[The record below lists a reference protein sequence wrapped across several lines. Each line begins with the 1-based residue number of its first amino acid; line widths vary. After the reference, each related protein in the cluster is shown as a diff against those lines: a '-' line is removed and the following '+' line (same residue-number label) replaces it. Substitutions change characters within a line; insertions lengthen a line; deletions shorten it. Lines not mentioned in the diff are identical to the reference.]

1 MSGSKG
7 GNNRDWGYASYDV
20 DRYDDYS
27 DSNLQYTSYEK
38 SGSVNRYGDNGDGGH
53 SHAHYN
59 DSSSYNTGGNPDSSR
74 SSSNSSSNP
83 STGEVQSGGGCY
95 LTSAC
100 MKHMQEKFDDNC
112 HELQVLRWFRDNFV
126 SKEDICKYYE
136 IAPIIVSNID
146 QLKDNEK
153 IYDYIYKNIVL
164 ACVNAIEIGNYEF
177 AYNRYKNSVLAL
189 EEKYAKSTIVCKIK
203 SLKIE

>member
-1 MSGSKG
+1 MSNFNIKSEREK
-7 GNNRDWGYASYDV
+7 YHSYHYKWD
-20 DRYDDYS
+20 
-27 DSNLQYTSYEK
+27 DSNIEKTAEWLRKPKIYTYPSCEDVFPYEDDIYENLQKQKIEISTKATQKLENESDVEK
-38 SGSVNRYGDNGDGGH
+38 TKPIKTNQ
-53 SHAHYN
+53 
-59 DSSSYNTGGNPDSSR
+59 
-74 SSSNSSSNP
+74 
-83 STGEVQSGGGCY
+83 QSGCY

-100 MKHMQEKFDDNC
+100 MKHMQENFDDNC
-112 HELQVLRWFRDNFV
+112 YELQVLRWFRDNFV
-126 SKEDICKYYE
+126 SKDDICKYYE

-177 AYNRYKNSVLAL
+177 VYNRYKNSVLAL
-189 EEKYAKSTIVCKIK
+189 EEKYAESQIVYKTK